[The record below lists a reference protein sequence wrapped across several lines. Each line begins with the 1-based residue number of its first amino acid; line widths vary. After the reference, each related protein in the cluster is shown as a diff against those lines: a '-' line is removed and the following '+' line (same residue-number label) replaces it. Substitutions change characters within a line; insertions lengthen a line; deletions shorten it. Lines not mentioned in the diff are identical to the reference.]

1 MPANLHMSSPADAAS
16 FLALIP
22 EVFAQV
28 RAGRRVVLDTS
39 GITVDGVPFYG
50 VASPPYVPPSGDH
63 ALAAENLPNIFQF
76 DGKVWTL
83 QFDNKRVVKQKQ
95 LGFHYIHTQ
104 LKTPCA
110 DVICKDLVAAINCHK
125 FNYSKPEQVLEENNA
140 EGSAYTTSP
149 KIKAGESVPVD
160 AAVDQTTLQQVRN
173 KMKSL
178 QAELISYQK
187 SGDEIAAMEAEDE
200 IEGLENYLKDNYHK
214 GRSTIFNSG
223 ANKNRKSVSV
233 AIKRAIASL
242 TEDHPALALHLK
254 NSINTGFSCSYTPA
268 NKTEWVV

>member
-1 MPANLHMSSPADAAS
+1 MPVNHHMLSPEVATSSLT
-16 FLALIP
+16 LAV
-22 EVFAQV
+22 EVFAQWQ
-28 RAGRRVVLDTS
+28 AGKVVVLDKS
-39 GITVDGVPFYG
+39 GITLDGVPFYG
-50 VASPPYVPPSGDH
+50 AVSTPFMPTSENQT
-63 ALAAENLPNIFQF
+63 LAAESLPNMFQF

-95 LGFHYIHTQ
+95 LGFYYIHTQ

-110 DVICKDLVAAINCHK
+110 DVNCKDLVAAINCHK
-125 FNYSKPEQVLEENNA
+125 FNFSKPERVFEENNA
-140 EGSAYTTSP
+140 EGSAYATSP

-187 SGDEIAAMEAEDE
+187 SGNENAAMEAEDE
-200 IEGLENYLKDNYHK
+200 IEGLENYLKDNIHK

-223 ANKNRKSVSV
+223 ANKNRKSVCV
-233 AIKRAIASL
+233 AIKRAIASIA
-242 TEDHPALALHLK
+242 EDHPALALHLK
-254 NSINTGFSCSYTPA
+254 NSIKTGFSCCYIPEK
-268 NKTEWVV
+268 KTEWVL

>member
-1 MPANLHMSSPADAAS
+1 MIPNHHMLSPADATFS
-16 FLALIP
+16 LTLAL
-22 EVFAQV
+22 EVFAQWG
-28 RAGRRVVLDTS
+28 AGRVVVLDTS
-39 GITVDGVPFYG
+39 GITVDGVPFCG

-95 LGFHYIHTQ
+95 LGFHYIRTQ

-110 DVICKDLVAAINCHK
+110 DVNCKDLVAAINCHK
-125 FNYSKPEQVLEENNA
+125 FIYSKPEQVLEQNDA
-140 EGSAYTTSP
+140 EGSTYTTTR
-149 KIKAGESVPVD
+149 KIKAGESEPVD
-160 AAVDQTTLQQVRN
+160 AAADQTTLQQVRT

-187 SGDEIAAMEAEDE
+187 SGNEIAAMEAEDV
-200 IEGLENYLKDNYHK
+200 IYKLEKYINDNFHK